1 MFDISQ
7 KITTTQ
13 AKLMNPVV
21 LAYIGD
27 AVHSLYVR
35 EKLAFNSDAKSGA
48 LNKKEAKLVCA
59 NAQASLMSV
68 ILPRLTEEEEAI
80 YRRAKNSKKISK
92 AKNSTAGDYS
102 KSTGFEAVIGY
113 LYVTDQEQRM
123 NELLSLSEK
132 GEQANDG

>member
-48 LNKKEAKLVCA
+48 LNKKEA
-59 NAQASLMSV
+59 
-68 ILPRLTEEEEAI
+68 
-80 YRRAKNSKKISK
+80 
-92 AKNSTAGDYS
+92 
-102 KSTGFEAVIGY
+102 
-113 LYVTDQEQRM
+113 
-123 NELLSLSEK
+123 
-132 GEQANDG
+132 